1 MTFHVRQEKFTGP
14 LDLLL
19 DLIEKEKLSVSE
31 ISLAKVTDDYLS
43 YVKGLGAVD
52 PEELAEFLVIAA
64 QLMLVKSRTLLPS
77 LKVSEEEEA
86 SIDELEA
93 RLAEYKRIRDA
104 VKDLRTWEARGAHIA
119 SREAYAGAAP
129 VFYPPSEFVPEFLV
143 GAFEGLL
150 AALPKIEKLVE
161 EKIRHIVSLEEKI
174 ASIRM
179 LLQESVERAFS
190 ELTRGAKEKV
200 DVIVNFLAVLELSKQ
215 KFVDLHQARPFGD
228 IMIRR
233 IGVSD

>member
-1 MTFHVRQEKFTGP
+1 M
-14 LDLLL
+14 
-19 DLIEKEKLSVSE
+19 
-31 ISLAKVTDDYLS
+31 
-43 YVKGLGAVD
+43 
-52 PEELAEFLVIAA
+52 
-64 QLMLVKSRTLLPS
+64 
-77 LKVSEEEEA
+77 
-86 SIDELEA
+86 
-93 RLAEYKRIRDA
+93 
-104 VKDLRTWEARGAHIA
+104 
-119 SREAYAGAAP
+119 
-129 VFYPPSEFVPEFLV
+129 